1 MNFAPDE
8 TKPPVCEGAKPG
20 WLRTLTHTV
29 GLDVGTSRVTCI
41 IGEPGDGGLVDIVG
55 IGESEARGLRKGVVV
70 DPEAAV
76 ESITRAVEEAE
87 RMSGLEAEEVAINL
101 SGSHIM
107 SFNGQAIVAVSG
119 RERDPVARVRPRPPQ
134 RRTPP
139 SSSPGATARSRRTT
153 CAARS
158 SRPRAIQLP
167 AGREIVDRL
176 PQEFIVD
183 DQDGINDPVG
193 MIGARLAVKVHIV
206 TSPVTARQNV
216 INAVNRA
223 GLVVG
228 EMVLEQLAAAEA
240 TLTDDDKEFGAALV
254 DIGAETTGLII
265 YQRGAVQHTA
275 VFALGGSHFTNDIA
289 FGLRTPIPEAE
300 KIKRNVGCASAL
312 SLLGVGAR
320 RAGRRAVGRRAPAA
334 PTLATDSVRHP
345 PAARRRGS
353 VARRRRDTRGR
364 LGGAAFERRRPDGRR
379 RAPGRHGRDR
389 RAGLRRARAPRL
401 PRARPLRRA
410 RRRRAESRV
419 GGRVGPVSDASARE
433 IRGNAGVAGARAGVR
448 ADSARSSRNFA
459 IVLVV
464 FSE

>member
-1 MNFAPDE
+1 LNEFETFDFAPENPNFPRLRRSE
-8 TKPPVCEGAKPG
+8 TRMAKN
-20 WLRTLTHTV
+20 LTHTV

-41 IGEPGDGGLVDIVG
+41 IGEPGDGGLIDVVG

-76 ESITRAVEEAE
+76 DSITRAVEEAE
-87 RMSGLEAEEVAINL
+87 RMSGIEVEEVAINL

-119 RERDPVARVRPRPPQ
+119 RERDPVYESGHGRRNSHAPVIVAGRDREITQDDVR
-134 RRTPP
+134 
-139 SSSPGATARSRRTT
+139 
-153 CAARS
+153 
-158 SRPRAIQLP
+158 RAVESASAQQLP

-176 PQEFIVD
+176 P
-183 DQDGINDPVG
+183 
-193 MIGARLAVKVHIV
+193 RLAVKVHIV

-300 KIKRNVGCASAL
+300 KIKRGVGCACAL
-312 SLLGVGAR
+312 SL
-320 RAGRRAVGRRAPAA
+320 
-334 PTLATDSVRHP
+334 SESE
-345 PAARRRGS
+345 RGELVEVPS
-353 VARRRRDTRGR
+353 
-364 LGGAAFERRRPDGRR
+364 
-379 RAPGRHGRDR
+379 
-389 RAGLRRARAPRL
+389 
-401 PRARPLRRA
+401 
-410 RRRRAESRV
+410 V
-419 GGRVGPVSDASARE
+419 GGRPPRQLSRQILCDILQPRAEEVLSHVADE
-433 IRGNAGVAGARAGVR
+433 IREAGWEGQLSSGVVLTGGGALLGGMVEIAEQVFDAPVRLGYPERDRFGGLVEDIQSPAWAAASGLCLIRQRAKSAEMRASLVR
-448 ADSARSSRNFA
+448 AQAGGGLGALVSKFRNRFGG
-459 IVLVV
+459 I
-464 FSE
+464 F

>member
-1 MNFAPDE
+1 M
-8 TKPPVCEGAKPG
+8 TKQAS
-20 WLRTLTHTV
+20 HTV
-29 GLDVGTSRVTCI
+29 GLDIGTSRITCI

-55 IGESEARGLRKGVVV
+55 IGESEAKGLRKGVVV

-87 RMSGLEAEEVAINL
+87 RMSGLETEEVAINL

-119 RERDPVARVRPRPPQ
+119 REREVSHENGHGRRSAHGSHSHVIVAGRDREITQDDVRRAIE
-134 RRTPP
+134 
-139 SSSPGATARSRRTT
+139 SAS
-153 CAARS
+153 
-158 SRPRAIQLP
+158 AIQLP

-228 EMVLEQLAAAEA
+228 EMMLEQLAAAEA

-289 FGLRTPIPEAE
+289 FGLRTPIPEAD
-300 KIKRNVGCASAL
+300 KIKRAVGCACGL
-312 SLLGVGAR
+312 SLSEA
-320 RAGRRAVGRRAPAA
+320 
-334 PTLATDSVRHP
+334 
-345 PAARRRGS
+345 
-353 VARRRRDTRGR
+353 
-364 LGGAAFERRRPDGRR
+364 ERSELVEVP
-379 RAPGRHGRDR
+379 
-389 RAGLRRARAPRL
+389 
-401 PRARPLRRA
+401 
-410 RRRRAESRV
+410 SV
-419 GGRVGPVSDASARE
+419 GGRPPRQLSRQILCDILQPRAEEVLSHVADE
-433 IRGNAGVAGARAGVR
+433 IREAGWEGQLSSGVVLTGGGSLLDGMVEIAEQVFDAPVRLGYPERDRFGGLIEDVQSPAWAAASGLCLMAQRAKSAEMRASMARAQAGGGFGALV
-448 ADSARSSRNFA
+448 SKFRNRFGG
-459 IVLVV
+459 I
-464 FSE
+464 F

>member
-1 MNFAPDE
+1 
-8 TKPPVCEGAKPG
+8 
-20 WLRTLTHTV
+20 
-29 GLDVGTSRVTCI
+29 
-41 IGEPGDGGLVDIVG
+41 
-55 IGESEARGLRKGVVV
+55 
-70 DPEAAV
+70 
-76 ESITRAVEEAE
+76 E

-119 RERDPVARVRPRPPQ
+119 RERDPVYESGHGRRHAHAPVIVAGRDREITQDDVRRAIE
-134 RRTPP
+134 
-139 SSSPGATARSRRTT
+139 SAS
-153 CAARS
+153 
-158 SRPRAIQLP
+158 AIQLP

-216 INAVNRA
+216 INSVNRA

-312 SLLGVGAR
+312 SL
-320 RAGRRAVGRRAPAA
+320 
-334 PTLATDSVRHP
+334 SESE
-345 PAARRRGS
+345 RGELVEVPS
-353 VARRRRDTRGR
+353 
-364 LGGAAFERRRPDGRR
+364 
-379 RAPGRHGRDR
+379 
-389 RAGLRRARAPRL
+389 
-401 PRARPLRRA
+401 
-410 RRRRAESRV
+410 V
-419 GGRVGPVSDASARE
+419 GGRPPRQLSRQILCDILQPRAEEVLSHVADE
-433 IRGNAGVAGARAGVR
+433 IREAGWEGQLSSGVVLTGGGALLNGMVEIAEQVFDAPVRLGYPERDRFGGLVEDIQSPAWAAASGLCLIRQRAKSAEMRASLARAQAGGGLGALV
-448 ADSARSSRNFA
+448 SKFRNRFGG
-459 IVLVV
+459 I
-464 FSE
+464 F